1 MEISTSLVGL
11 EPTISRLHTEFH
23 YSSCLRSSWQGISNI
38 SIYQGL
44 QTKKLYTKMPKNVN
58 WICPMTAILNTTI
71 CGKTVSSR
79 AWHTAEMDSAQN
91 IHIETTNEV
100 LFLKNAYGSLFR
112 AIFQFF
118 VLTIYICM
126 SEWASYQIRTI
137 VVAHAPGM
145 PGRFSQPPR
154 VNDPDIH
161 HGTCLTQVPWCMPG
175 SLTSGCHW
183 SGWRGKLS
191 RHSRCTR
198 NPHFN
203 LSCERPM
210 VLLSH
215 YVATRDCCNEI
226 IFSQL

>member
-1 MEISTSLVGL
+1 MIKCFPVIATTFESEQRHATKWWHLSIIDKISSSL
-11 EPTISRLHTEFH
+11 
-23 YSSCLRSSWQGISNI
+23 I
-38 SIYQGL
+38 SIISVRIM
-44 QTKKLYTKMPKNVN
+44 LYSESAGATSIFYLMSKIMSHL
-58 WICPMTAILNTTI
+58 IIL
-71 CGKTVSSR
+71 
-79 AWHTAEMDSAQN
+79 
-91 IHIETTNEV
+91 
-100 LFLKNAYGSLFR
+100 Y
-112 AIFQFF
+112 
-118 VLTIYICM
+118 IYM
-126 SEWASYQIRTI
+126 SEWASYQIRKIEVT
-137 VVAHAPGM
+137 HAPGM

-161 HGTCLTQVPWCMPG
+161 HDTCLTQVPWCMPG

-191 RHSRCTR
+191 RHSRRTR